1 MQDASQNTVAN
12 TMKPDTGMGSYSHAH
27 RADLPGGE
35 PRFYASAPQSRE
47 AFDKARDP
55 LIAAQK
61 RDLGKSEAQ
70 RRFELSRRSDSGQHD
85 QGSGMIRREQPK
97 PVLKPSPAL
106 AMGPD
111 RAAFNRA
118 WWDEHRAARKRDKD
132 ALTQTPAYSP
142 IQTQQ
147 MRVTFTFREI
157 ETRETF
163 IEKRRADAKSS
174 RKRETQSRDTQSRE

>member
-1 MQDASQNTVAN
+1 MQEATSN
-12 TMKPDTGMGSYSHAH
+12 TMKPDTGRGSYSYAN

-35 PRFYASAPQSRE
+35 PSFYASAPKARE
-47 AFDKARDP
+47 TFDNARDP

-70 RRFELSRRSDSGQHD
+70 RRFELTRRQDSGSD
-85 QGSGMIRREQPK
+85 MIRRDQAK

-118 WWDEHRAARKRDKD
+118 WSSEDRSARKKNRN
-132 ALTQTPAYSP
+132 AESEAPAYTP
-142 IQTQQ
+142 LPPQQ
-147 MRVTFTFREI
+147 MRVTFTFRETEI
-157 ETRETF
+157 RESF
-163 IEKRRADAKSS
+163 IEKRRTDAKAV
-174 RKRETQSRDTQSRE
+174 RKRKTQSRE

>member
-1 MQDASQNTVAN
+1 MA
-12 TMKPDTGMGSYSHAH
+12 KDTGIGSYSYAN

-35 PRFYASAPQSRE
+35 PSFYASAPKARE
-47 AFDKARDP
+47 SFDNARDP

-70 RRFELSRRSDSGQHD
+70 RRFELSRRQDSGSD
-85 QGSGMIRREQPK
+85 MIRRDQAK

-118 WWDEHRAARKRDKD
+118 WSSEDRSARKKNRD
-132 ALTQTPAYSP
+132 ALAETQTYSP
-142 IQTQQ
+142 LPPQQ
-147 MRVTFTFREI
+147 MRVTFTFRETEI
-157 ETRETF
+157 RESF
-163 IEKRRADAKSS
+163 IEQRRTDAKSA
-174 RKRETQSRDTQSRE
+174 RKRKTQSRE

>member
-1 MQDASQNTVAN
+1 MQDASQNTVVN
-12 TMKPDTGMGSYSHAH
+12 TPKPDSGLGSYSHAH

-35 PRFYASAPQSRE
+35 PRFYQSAPQSRE
-47 AFDKARDP
+47 SFDNARDP

-61 RDLGKSEAQ
+61 RDLGKTEAQ
-70 RRFELSRRSDSGQHD
+70 RRFELSRRSDE
-85 QGSGMIRREQPK
+85 GSGMIRREQPR

-106 AMGPD
+106 SMGPD

-118 WWDEHRAARKRDKD
+118 WSDEHHEARKKNKD
-132 ALTQTPAYSP
+132 ALTQAPASTPV
-142 IQTQQ
+142 QTQQ

-163 IEKRRADAKSS
+163 IEKRRADAKQA
-174 RKRETQSRDTQSRE
+174 RKRETQSRE

>member
-1 MQDASQNTVAN
+1 MQDATQT

-27 RADLPGGE
+27 RADLPGSV
-35 PRFYASAPQSRE
+35 PRFYQSAPPSRE
-47 AFDKARDP
+47 AFDNARDP

-70 RRFELSRRSDSGQHD
+70 RRFELSRRSDSGSHD
-85 QGSGMIRREQPK
+85 QGSGMIRREQPR

-106 AMGPD
+106 SMGPD

-118 WWDEHRAARKRDKD
+118 WWDEHRAARKKDRD
-132 ALTQTPAYSP
+132 ALAQMPATTPV
-142 IQTQQ
+142 QTQQ

-163 IEKRRADAKSS
+163 IEKRRVDAKSS
-174 RKRETQSRDTQSRE
+174 RKREAQSRE